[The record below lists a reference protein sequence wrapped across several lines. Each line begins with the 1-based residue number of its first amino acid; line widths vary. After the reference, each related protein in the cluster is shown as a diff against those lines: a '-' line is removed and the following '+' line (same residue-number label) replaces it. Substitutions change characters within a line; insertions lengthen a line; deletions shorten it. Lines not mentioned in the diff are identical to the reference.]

1 MNKKNLYI
9 GWDIGGAHTK
19 YAILKPNS
27 SSIICK
33 IYKCNLWSSLKDL
46 SEKINRINKQYIKKH
61 HVINAITMSG
71 EMSDIFSSRNE
82 GVKEII
88 KLFDNLSS
96 KNYIFVKDKGLSRYT
111 KQKLKYLNI
120 ASMNWLAIS
129 KLLEK
134 KDRNIIAIDV
144 GSTTTDII
152 LIKNFKC
159 INKRFDDFSG
169 LNSSELIYSGVLR
182 TPINAIVQKIIIS
195 KREYNVIPENFATM
209 SDVYR
214 ILSII
219 SSKQDYTDTSDKRSK
234 TKRHSMERL
243 SRVFGFDYSEEKMK
257 TLIKLSEKIMSVHL
271 EQISCKIEKHIIDK
285 FKNTKEIKI
294 IGMGIGSKLI
304 EIISKKNK
312 WKYMGFDNY
321 FNLTN
326 SSSDYTPSDIAPASS
341 LCMQIKDIHE

>member
-27 SSIICK
+27 NSIICE
-33 IYKCNLWSSLKDL
+33 IYKCNLWSSLRDL
-46 SEKINRINKQYIKKH
+46 SEKINRINEEYAQKY

-96 KNYIFVKDKGLSRYT
+96 ENYIFVKGQGLSRYT
-111 KQKLKYLNI
+111 KKNFKYLNI

-134 KDRNIIAIDV
+134 KDRNIIAVDI

-152 LIKNFKC
+152 LIKDFKC

-169 LNSSELIYSGVLR
+169 LNSSELIYSGALR

-195 KREYNVIPENFATM
+195 KRVYNVIPENFARM

-214 ILSII
+214 ILSIV
-219 SSKQDYTDTSDKRSK
+219 SPKQDYTDTSDKRSK

-243 SRVFGFDYSEEKMK
+243 SRVFGFDYSEEKIK

-285 FKNTKEIKI
+285 FKNVKEIKI

-312 WKYMGFDNY
+312 WKYTGFNNY
-321 FNLTN
+321 FNLNN
-326 SSSDYTPSDIAPASS
+326 SSNNYSPSDIAPASS
-341 LCMQIKDIHE
+341 LCIQIKDIHE